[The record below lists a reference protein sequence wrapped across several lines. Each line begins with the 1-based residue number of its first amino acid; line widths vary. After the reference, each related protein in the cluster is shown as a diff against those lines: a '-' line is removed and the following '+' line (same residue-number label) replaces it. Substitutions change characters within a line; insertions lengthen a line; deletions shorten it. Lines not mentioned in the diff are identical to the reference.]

1 LPLGKP
7 TRFYDFA
14 AKSKTEEFKVIWQS
28 RDMEYNK
35 SNSLKI
41 NNKIIIMSVKSP
53 IIGIAKKVCPAV
65 ITVIVSKDL
74 PKAENFYSFPF
85 AGKEYVM
92 PKLEKGQ
99 KGTIEK
105 IQIGGGSGFIVS
117 KDGYVMTSNHVV
129 SDTTADYTVIVDP
142 KHKYPAKVLS
152 RNPINDTAV
161 IKIVGNADFPFLD
174 MADSNKIELGEEVV
188 AVGNALGE
196 FTDTLSAGI
205 VSGLSRFITAFGG
218 IENQM
223 QNLRGLIQTDAAI
236 NPGNSGG
243 PLINMDCKV
252 IGINTAM
259 IAGAQNI
266 GFAIPI
272 NYAKK
277 DLNEVKKYGKIIMP
291 FLGIKYVLISKDMAQ
306 ANKLPVDDGA
316 LVVREALGESP
327 VVTGSAAD
335 IAGVKE
341 WDIILDC
348 NGEKITSKNP
358 LANIL
363 QKCKIGSQTPMTVL
377 RDGKKVGLSVKLE
390 ERI

>member
-1 LPLGKP
+1 
-7 TRFYDFA
+7 
-14 AKSKTEEFKVIWQS
+14 
-28 RDMEYNK
+28 
-35 SNSLKI
+35 
-41 NNKIIIMSVKSP
+41 MSSQSP
-53 IIGIAKKVCPAV
+53 IIEIAKKVCPAV

-92 PKLEKGQ
+92 PKLEKG
-99 KGTIEK
+99 EK
-105 IQIGGGSGFIVS
+105 EKTEKMQIGGGSGFVVS
-117 KDGYVMTSNHVV
+117 ENGYVFTSNHVV
-129 SDTTADYTVIVDP
+129 SDTTADYTVILDP

-161 IKIVGNADFPFLD
+161 LKIEGKKLPYLEL
-174 MADSNKIELGEEVV
+174 ADSNKIDLGEEVV

-205 VSGLSRFITAFGG
+205 VSGLSRFIMAFGG
-218 IENQM
+218 IDNQM

-243 PLINMDCKV
+243 PLVNMDGQV

-259 IAGAQNI
+259 IMGAQNI

-277 DLNEVKKYGKIIMP
+277 DLEEVKKYGKIIMP
-291 FLGIKYVLISKDMAQ
+291 FLGVKYVLISKEMAQ
-306 ANKLPVDDGA
+306 ANKLSVNDGA

-327 VVTGSAAD
+327 VIKGSAAD
-335 IAGVKE
+335 VAGIKE
-341 WDIILDC
+341 WDIILEC
-348 NGEKITSKNP
+348 NGQKITMKNP
-358 LANIL
+358 LGNIL
-363 QKCKIGSQTPMTVL
+363 QKCKIGEQTDFKIL
-377 RDGKKVGLSVKLE
+377 RDGKELNLKVKLE
-390 ERI
+390 EKI